1 MDWTIEGKKQLK
13 SIVCKICDLEI
24 AYGLPKK
31 DPVKICKSLQLWL
44 AKDLTAEQV
53 AYAVDRLSRKSTRVP
68 LPSEI
73 IKFCSPDPEPIT
85 NAEYIQACRS
95 YERNGYNAHGPDKH
109 LMDLYIEQKNHREIE
124 SKDHQEKL
132 ASLSYHGLKIIEKD
146 DRGNETWQK
155 SGETNSMKPISS
167 YLRGA

>member
-53 AYAVDRLSRKSTRVP
+53 A
-68 LPSEI
+68 
-73 IKFCSPDPEPIT
+73 PI
-85 NAEYIQACRS
+85 
-95 YERNGYNAHGPDKH
+95 YERQ
-109 LMDLYIEQKNHREIE
+109 LEQVR
-124 SKDHQEKL
+124 
-132 ASLSYHGLKIIEKD
+132 A
-146 DRGNETWQK
+146 DRVQGFR
-155 SGETNSMKPISS
+155 
-167 YLRGA
+167 RGKVRFRT